1 MIKKL
6 LFLLLAVCTLVV
18 LKPTVAFA
26 SFMGSWVT
34 GVQATELPTPPTGLD
49 TQSGGPLKV
58 SKIFGGITP
67 MPSPPPW
74 ANTQIECAVN
84 NGLLIGNNGKLNPM
98 EYLTRAEMVTI
109 VTRAFGATD
118 TAPLSNY
125 TDLVATKWYYDEI
138 AKARSMSCIVGFDNE
153 MRPEE
158 YATREEAFV
167 VLARAFKLTG
177 GDQSVLNAFS
187 DGDLVSSW
195 AVDGAASLVAAKYVQ
210 GSNGKLNPQDFITK
224 VEMAQLM
231 YVLVTNYISA
241 PGVKTDNLTGNV
253 MIKVPGVTLKNL
265 TITGDLI
272 IGDGVGD
279 GVVILDGVTVTGRI
293 VVRSTATRVIY
304 LNCPLSSDATLI
316 KHAVVKG
323 ILLSVGAPDATLESA
338 IGSIATIADGNAA
351 DTTNSYFFYTLFRA
365 TDSHG
370 VVKVVKYGAG
380 TDTAHF
386 ATDAAYANQALT
398 NGDFFIIRV
407 TAGDGTTVLYYKVD
421 VLVPWSPSTNRNNG
435 YPT

>member
-6 LFLLLAVCTLVV
+6 LFLLLAVCMLVV
-18 LKPTVAFA
+18 LKPTDAFA
-26 SFMGSWVT
+26 SSSSVG
-34 GVQATELPTPPTGLD
+34 ANIKPGLE
-49 TQSGGPLKV
+49 SG
-58 SKIFGGITP
+58 IFIGWDKRFGDMKFGIEWAG
-67 MPSPPPW
+67 MPITHAVADNLFPENV
-74 ANTQIECAVN
+74 ANAPYTD
-84 NGLLIGNNGKLNPM
+84 
-98 EYLTRAEMVTI
+98 YLTRADLVTI
-109 VTRAFGATD
+109 INRAFGAAD
-118 TAPLSNY
+118 MAPVSNY
-125 TDLVATKWYYDEI
+125 SDLIDIKWFAEKVENPPTKATI
-138 AKARSMSCIVGFDNE
+138 SGFEVKLRKDDL
-153 MRPEE
+153 
-158 YATREEAFV
+158 ATREEAFV
-167 VLARAFKLTG
+167 VLARAFKLSG
-177 GDQSVLNAFS
+177 GATNVLDAFS
-187 DGDLVSSW
+187 DKGEVSEW
-195 AVDGAASLVAAKYVQ
+195 AKDETASLVKGKYVQ
-210 GSNGKLNPQDFITK
+210 GSKGKLNPKDYITK
-224 VEMAQLM
+224 AEMAQLM
-231 YVLVTNYISA
+231 YVLVSNYIST
-241 PGVKTDNLTGNV
+241 PGEKTDNLTGNV

-365 TDSHG
+365 TDSYG

-380 TDTAHF
+380 ADTAHF
-386 ATDAAYANQALT
+386 ATDAAYANQALS

-407 TAGDGTTVLYYKVD
+407 TAGDGTTVLYYKVN
-421 VLVPWSPSTNRNNG
+421 VSVPWSPSTNRSG
-435 YPT
+435 YND